1 MALSAH
7 SSETTFEAIMR
18 RAMASTTSAWR
29 QVQRRL
35 ARIHQGSAAP
45 STGYSPIVS
54 IGLLLAVA
62 LAANIGH

>member
-1 MALSAH
+1 MALFAH
-7 SSETTFEAIMR
+7 SAETTFEAIMR
-18 RAMASTTSAWR
+18 RAMASTTNAWH

-35 ARIHQGSAAP
+35 ARIHRGSAAS

-62 LAANIGH
+62 LAANFGH

>member
-1 MALSAH
+1 
-7 SSETTFEAIMR
+7 MR
-18 RAMASTTSAWR
+18 RAMASTTNAWH

-35 ARIHQGSAAP
+35 AGIHRGSAAS

-62 LAANIGH
+62 LAANFGH